1 MTYSKTARDDFGS
14 MRADKRSNGRVP
26 LMKAMLRA
34 RFTGRGGE
42 AGITVVEL
50 LVASAMGV
58 VLMGA
63 VGSLVISAMRDQPK
77 ISQQAQTISTA
88 RWVLERLTREIR
100 NGIRVDQAT
109 ASAVSFE
116 TYVRHTPCGGTTP
129 LAGTAAPI
137 PCEVTYTCTTTSCSR
152 IEANPKVYAGTA
164 TPIFQGI
171 NSNNVFS
178 YKPEKPEPPQAATYI
193 KVTLQMP
200 NPSGPAALTVS
211 DGASLRNA
219 TLGY

>member
-1 MTYSKTARDDFGS
+1 MTHPKGRRPKD
-14 MRADKRSNGRVP
+14 RVP
-26 LMKAMLRA
+26 LMKAAIHA
-34 RFTGRGGE
+34 RMARRGGE
-42 AGITVVEL
+42 AGITLVEL

-63 VGSLVISAMRDQPK
+63 VASLVISAIRDQPK
-77 ISQQAQTISTA
+77 ISKQAQTISTA

-116 TYVRHTPCGGTTP
+116 TYVRHTTCGGTTKLESTSP
-129 LAGTAAPI
+129 PI
-137 PCEVTYTCTTTSCSR
+137 KCEVTYTCTTTFCSR

-164 TPIFQGI
+164 TPIFKGI

-178 YKPEKPEPPQAATYI
+178 YTPEPEPPQAATYI